1 MVLGNSLVQ
10 NQGLARF
17 FANVPN
23 NMDQSLVVFVERVL
37 AWAAGVLLKLGI
49 VWLEDM
55 WDILSGNFRVPCEN
69 F

>member
-10 NQGLARF
+10 NQGLPRF

-23 NMDQSLVVFVERVL
+23 NMDPSLVVFVERVL

-55 WDILSGNFRVPCEN
+55 WDILWEI
-69 F
+69 